1 MNLNNILL
9 YFCILTLTIIE
20 VILFIRV
27 NQLLKL
33 NFLSRTLFFFILYC
47 IQTISLILLLHFIGG
62 KHLIYFL
69 FSTVDKSV
77 VVQDP
82 QDYLVVLWESGLCII
97 FLALFFLSTF
107 YFHFLF
113 SGALR
118 KEEYFIYKVILGLIY
133 YNLTLSIIIFLTD
146 ILFYHWEIF
155 YPEKMFDFQPDLL
168 LWFFHYKDEYID
180 VLLLFLFITCL
191 YIYLFFGL
199 DNYLE
204 LLKTNTLWRFIPFSL
219 FFLYSLYLFGGESF
233 LRDIWLMF
241 CSFISGEIVLFSKI
255 SFEIFKRYKNNLL

>member
-1 MNLNNILL
+1 MFWNIVFFTFSVIMLIISQAIVFIQLN
-9 YFCILTLTIIE
+9 
-20 VILFIRV
+20 R
-27 NQLLKL
+27 LLKL
-33 NFLSRTLFFFILYC
+33 NFFFRTVLFFFLYS
-47 IQTISLILLLHFIGG
+47 IQTNLWIFVLHFMNG

-69 FSTVDKSV
+69 FSTIDKSV

-82 QDYLVVLWESGLCII
+82 QDYLVVLWESGLCIN
-97 FLALFFLSTF
+97 FFVLFFLATF

-118 KEEYFIYKVILGLIY
+118 KEEFFIYKVILNLIY
-133 YNLTLSIIIFLTD
+133 YNLILSIIIFLTD

-180 VLLLFLFITCL
+180 VLVLVLFITCL
-191 YIYLFFGL
+191 YIYLFFGF
-199 DNYLE
+199 DNYLD
-204 LLKTNTLWRFIPFSL
+204 LLKANILWRFIPFSL

-233 LRDIWLMF
+233 FRDIWLMF
-241 CSFISGEIVLFSKI
+241 WSFFSGELVLFSKI
-255 SFEIFKRYKNNLL
+255 SFEIFKRYKSNTL